1 MVMVVG
7 VEVLVVGEGGR
18 LQGEGRN
25 GRKYRENLGIVE
37 GRPLRGNTLEDGAMG
52 RGTPGTSVS
61 PPGVLYHRRSVRL
74 RSQMQS

>member
-37 GRPLRGNTLEDGAMG
+37 DKREIKPRF
-52 RGTPGTSVS
+52 
-61 PPGVLYHRRSVRL
+61 
-74 RSQMQS
+74 